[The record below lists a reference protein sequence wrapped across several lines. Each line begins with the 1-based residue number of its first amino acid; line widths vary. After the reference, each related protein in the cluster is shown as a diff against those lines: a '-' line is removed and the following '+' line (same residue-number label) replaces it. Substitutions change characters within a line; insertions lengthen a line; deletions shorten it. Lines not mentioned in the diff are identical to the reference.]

1 MQATRSSGPDS
12 ALRVLQLGSLYINH
26 LRRWAEHARAL
37 GCTVYAA
44 GHLRPGRRRID
55 LSDVAEHVEV
65 APDRLL
71 GLGAASHVAWLRDL
85 LRSLKPD
92 VVHAH
97 WLPRW
102 AYFAAVAGH
111 RPLVV
116 TAWGSD
122 VYLATGAH
130 RRRAER
136 ALRSADRVLAP
147 SPHML
152 REMVAR
158 GAPAQRTELV
168 DLGVDLDRFRPP
180 SPGEQVRLRHE
191 LGLPDGPV
199 ILSFRAGTPIYN
211 LDVVLDAFRILR
223 ERVGDVTLVMAHGD
237 APLCRPVRSALRR
250 LDGAGGVRVVGAVA
264 HADMARYLRAA
275 TVGVSIPGS
284 DGSPNS
290 VWEALACGLPVVL
303 SDLPQIDE
311 RVGRSGAVTLVAPR
325 PEAVAAALFDVIA
338 HPKLRGRMAE
348 AARAWAVANADQ
360 REQIARLG
368 SVYAAL
374 ERQARAQAASVA

>member
-1 MQATRSSGPDS
+1 MQVTPSSAPGS
-12 ALRVLQLGSLYINH
+12 ALRVLQLGPLYINH
-26 LRRWAEHARAL
+26 LRRWAEHAAAL

-44 GHLRPGRRRID
+44 GHVRPGRRAID
-55 LSDVAEHVEV
+55 LTDVAEHVEE
-65 APDRLL
+65 APEGLL
-71 GLGAASHVAWLRDL
+71 GLGTASHVAWLRDL
-85 LRSLKPD
+85 LLRVQPD

-97 WLPRW
+97 WLPKW
-102 AYFAAVAGH
+102 AYLAAVAGD
-111 RPLVV
+111 RPLAV

-122 VYLATGAH
+122 VYLAVGAD
-130 RRRAER
+130 RRRGER

-152 REMVAR
+152 REVVAR

-168 DLGVDLDRFRPP
+168 DLGVDLERFRPP
-180 SPGEQVRLRHE
+180 SPGEQARLRHE

-223 ERVGDVTLVMAHGD
+223 ERVDDVTLVMAHGD
-237 APLCRPVRSALRR
+237 APLCRPVRCALRN
-250 LDGAGGVRVVGAVA
+250 LDASDGVRVVGAVA

-275 TVGVSIPGS
+275 TVGVSIPDT

-311 RVGRSGAVTLVAPR
+311 RVGRSEAVRLVAPR
-325 PEAVAAALFDVIA
+325 PDAVAAALSDVVA

-348 AARAWAVANADQ
+348 AARGWAVANADQ
-360 REQIARLG
+360 RQQIARLG
-368 SVYAAL
+368 RVYAAL
-374 ERQARAQAASVA
+374 ERQARDQAAAAA